1 MNTKKKVLGALAVLF
16 GLYALA
22 TGLRLWGYSGSQQ
35 SCDTPVSSAR
45 LQAWGIEMT
54 DSVRLCREEE
64 SSSSYGADYYVLMAR
79 APVVCVA
86 SMGLVGCPSA
96 RAEGMRWAIGMTA
109 KGWGTGNLGRQ
120 QGSSLTYELL
130 REDSSMMM
138 SVYED
143 QYHEITGFLQVTA
156 PLARSARGR

>member
-1 MNTKKKVLGALAVLF
+1 MNTKKKALGALAVLF

-22 TGLRLWGYSGSQQ
+22 TGLRLWRYSGSQQ

-54 DSVRLCREEE
+54 DSVRLCSEHE
-64 SSSSYGADYYVLMAR
+64 SSYGARYYVLMAR

-96 RAEGMRWAIGMTA
+96 RAEGLRWAIGMTA

-138 SVYED
+138 SVHED

-156 PLARSARGR
+156 PLARSARRR